1 MEQWKRA
8 VMYGSFAA
16 GAVFLFSGRKSAAA
30 VAAGIGLAT
39 LATEYPDQF
48 ERLWDSAPEYLERG
62 NQIMDAVG
70 RVLDRLG
77 HQATLEAERGWRAAT
92 R

>member
-30 VAAGIGLAT
+30 VMAGVGLAT
-39 LATEYPDQF
+39 LASEYPDTF
-48 ERLWDSAPEYLERG
+48 ERLWDNAPEYLERG
-62 NQIMDAVG
+62 NQIMETVT

-77 HQATLEAERGWRAAT
+77 HQATLEAERGWRT
-92 R
+92 VSR

>member
-1 MEQWKRA
+1 
-8 VMYGSFAA
+8 
-16 GAVFLFSGRKSAAA
+16 
-30 VAAGIGLAT
+30 
-39 LATEYPDQF
+39 
-48 ERLWDSAPEYLERG
+48 LWDSAPEYLERG

-77 HQATLEAERGWRAAT
+77 HQATLEAERGWRAAN